1 MENLGVLGF
10 IFGLAA
16 LGMVLQQ
23 KKIVQTLKEEVDEL
37 KKSKK

>member
-10 IFGLAA
+10 IFGFAA
-16 LGMVLQQ
+16 LGIVLQQ
-23 KKIVQTLKEEVDEL
+23 KKIIQTLKEEVDEL

>member
-10 IFGLAA
+10 IFGFAA
-16 LGMVLQQ
+16 LAMVLQQ
-23 KKIVQTLKEEVDEL
+23 KKIIQTLKEEVDEL